1 MFSSKDK
8 LFMERAFE
16 LAEES
21 FDDEEVPVGAVIVKD
36 GKIIGEGK
44 NKVISKNDVTSHAE
58 INALRDASKNT
69 NNYRLNACLMYVTLE
84 PCHMCAK
91 AAIDARIS
99 SIVFAAKEPKTG
111 SIVSIDNFLDKKI
124 FNHNVTYRFGLMETR
139 SSKLLKKFTLAQIL
153 LMAIQ
158 CIKFLPIFL
167 MVRPPLLMDLKW
179 KILNCTQNYMK
190 CG

>member
-16 LAEES
+16 LAVES

-36 GKIIGEGK
+36 GKIIGEGR

-58 INALRDASKNT
+58 INALRNASKNT
-69 NNYRLNACLMYVTLE
+69 NNYRLNDSLMYVTLE

-91 AAIDARIS
+91 AALDARLS

-111 SIVSIDNFLDKKI
+111 SIVSVDNFLDKKL
-124 FNHNVTYRFGLMETR
+124 FNHTITYRYGLMEDR
-139 SSKLLKKFTLAQIL
+139 SSKLLKEFFRL
-153 LMAIQ
+153 
-158 CIKFLPIFL
+158 
-167 MVRPPLLMDLKW
+167 RR
-179 KILNCTQNYMK
+179 
-190 CG
+190 

>member
-1 MFSSKDK
+1 MEQPLNDEH
-8 LFMERAFE
+8 FMRLALAEAQHAFE
-16 LAEES
+16 Q
-21 FDDEEVPVGAVIVKD
+21 DEVPVGAVIVKD

-69 NNYRLNACLMYVTLE
+69 NNYRLNECSMYVTLE

-124 FNHNVTYRFGLMETR
+124 FNHNITYRFGLMESR
-139 SSKLLKKFTLAQIL
+139 SSKLLKKFFKL
-153 LMAIQ
+153 
-158 CIKFLPIFL
+158 
-167 MVRPPLLMDLKW
+167 RR
-179 KILNCTQNYMK
+179 
-190 CG
+190 